1 MTYFLCVI
9 FWLVCLFSLTTGLVF
24 VVYSLSG
31 GKHEVVNPNRS
42 RANNR
47 WNLFLG
53 VGDAKDGEQT
63 DPSNLHP

>member
-9 FWLVCLFSLTTGLVF
+9 SWLVCLFSLTTGLVF

-53 VGDAKDGEQT
+53 VGDAKGGEQT
-63 DPSNLHP
+63 DSPNSHP